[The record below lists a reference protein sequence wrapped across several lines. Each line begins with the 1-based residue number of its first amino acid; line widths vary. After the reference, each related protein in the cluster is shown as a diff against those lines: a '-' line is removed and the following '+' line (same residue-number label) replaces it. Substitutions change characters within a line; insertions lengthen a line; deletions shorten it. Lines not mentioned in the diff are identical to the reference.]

1 MAKPLLYVWIIATA
15 ATITSCQT
23 DTDRANEVI
32 NTALRMNQANSPV
45 EESPASDTAQLG
57 IQTSAYTGPVK
68 KAPTEEEL
76 IKKYRVK
83 SIKSS
88 YEGGWSITN
97 YDKKGAKI
105 SEESD
110 YSGKKKISCKFDN
123 AGRTISE
130 KTTYKDGSS
139 FTIEYKYNDEGKLIH
154 KTFTDSDGKKT
165 ETSIEYNTRLNTRTE
180 ISSTGIDKEFYD
192 NRGLRVR
199 FESYDD
205 TKKMIGY
212 GEATYDE
219 DGLKKS
225 ERAVIMGM
233 NTFDEYEYNTMG
245 QLLKQH
251 RTGILDV
258 YFIFEYNEK
267 GLKVNEKNI
276 KGMKEEET
284 LYTYTY
290 Y

>member
-1 MAKPLLYVWIIATA
+1 MAKPLVYAWIIATA
-15 ATITSCQT
+15 AAVASCQT

-32 NTALRMNQANSPV
+32 NTALKMNQANSPV
-45 EESPASDTAQLG
+45 EGSPASDTAQLS

-68 KAPTEEEL
+68 KAPTQGEL
-76 IKKYRVK
+76 IKQHKVK
-83 SIKSS
+83 SVKSS
-88 YEGGWSITN
+88 YEDGWNITT

-110 YSGKKKISCKFDN
+110 YSGKKKISCKFDKD
-123 AGRTISE
+123 GRITYE
-130 KTTYKDGSS
+130 KTIYKDGSA
-139 FTIEYKYNDEGKLIH
+139 FTVEYEYNDEGKPIR

-180 ISSTGIDKEFYD
+180 TSPNGIDKEFYD

-199 FESYDD
+199 FESYDEN
-205 TKKMIGY
+205 KKMIGY

-219 DGLKKS
+219 EGLKKS
-225 ERAVIMGM
+225 ENAVIMGM
-233 NTFDEYEYNTMG
+233 TAHDDYEYNDKG

-251 RTGILDV
+251 RTGMVDA
-258 YFIFEYNEK
+258 YFTFEYDEK
-267 GLKVNEKNI
+267 GLKIREKNA
-276 KGMKEEET
+276 KGMREEET